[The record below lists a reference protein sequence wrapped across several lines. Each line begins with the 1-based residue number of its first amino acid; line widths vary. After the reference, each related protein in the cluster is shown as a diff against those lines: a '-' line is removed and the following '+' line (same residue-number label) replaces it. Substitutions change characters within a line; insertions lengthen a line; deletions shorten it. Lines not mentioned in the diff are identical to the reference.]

1 MYGITNMFV
10 TSFYNIYDNQDRFF
24 EYMSLFYDIA
34 ISGIPIVIFV
44 DPCMVSK
51 LRIFPKSVH
60 VVGLPLEDCEIYHL
74 AIAYTG
80 ELPTGRT
87 IVKDTKE
94 FMGLMNCKP
103 EFLKRAAALFPADK
117 YVWIDVGIMKIIK
130 NPERCIAKLHDIESR
145 TFTKITFGGCWSF
158 GRPMNVDQIHWRV
171 AGGMIVIPSSFI
183 DEFYN
188 HCKGVVRDFCSL
200 PQYKLTWETN
210 VWSIVELFAMK
221 DNMQWYHCDHNDSL
235 VLNC

>member
-60 VVGLPLEDCEIYHL
+60 VVGLPLEDCEIYRL
-74 AIAYTG
+74 ATAYTG

-87 IVKDTKE
+87 VIKDTKE

-117 YVWIDVGIMKIIK
+117 YVWIDVGIMKI
-130 NPERCIAKLHDIESR
+130 
-145 TFTKITFGGCWSF
+145 
-158 GRPMNVDQIHWRV
+158 M
-171 AGGMIVIPSSFI
+171 
-183 DEFYN
+183 Y
-188 HCKGVVRDFCSL
+188 
-200 PQYKLTWETN
+200 
-210 VWSIVELFAMK
+210 
-221 DNMQWYHCDHNDSL
+221 
-235 VLNC
+235 